1 MKWDDNLLLE
11 GDPEDMALR
20 GQYQLAMYALHL
32 NTGHTIY
39 CKQIKGATIEQYI
52 YAAATFLAFFTGR
65 DFRKDDPTH
74 KTMGYILAPVYR
86 DIKKYELLPDRKEPY
101 SPKMHS
107 LAKEIAARFSPD
119 CLVAALT
126 NSFEQGYCAG
136 YRLGEF
142 AQPANRSD
150 PTSPQLSNDPT
161 AIIRT
166 RAFVPNDFRAQLHTG
181 ARLRGLEII
190 LHRLEEIDLIFPCWR
205 TQKNGRHGEEKKYA
219 RNPNP
224 LGVCFV
230 SAVYRALKCFRRL
243 MMLDPRLDPSFTPL
257 TVYWSTKENCVKLLN
272 AIHIETFMRRLAMT
286 VYHLHPVR
294 DAKEL
299 QRWSSRSLRVGAA
312 VTLHA
317 MGFSGLDIQ
326 WMLRWQSTAFMVY
339 LRNVAVLSQRQ
350 CEALDRAAALPF
362 L

>member
-1 MKWDDNLLLE
+1 
-11 GDPEDMALR
+11 
-20 GQYQLAMYALHL
+20 
-32 NTGHTIY
+32 
-39 CKQIKGATIEQYI
+39 
-52 YAAATFLAFFTGR
+52 
-65 DFRKDDPTH
+65 
-74 KTMGYILAPVYR
+74 MGYILAPVYR

-243 MMLDPRLDPSFTPL
+243 MILDPRLDPSFTPL